1 MEKYSTRCLLTFAA
15 IVCQLSFFSMWPK
28 AFAAG
33 PEPEGHPEERAPLS
47 DGAAAASIR
56 SGNEA
61 LSGGAFA
68 EAVSECQTALET
80 TQESSARMRALLCL
94 SEANESLGRYR
105 QAVDAAEAGL
115 ASARKIDEP
124 FWVATMANQL
134 GALYRLVG
142 DFEAANGLL
151 TEGIEIAV
159 ELENPVLYAT
169 VLNNHG
175 NLSVAK
181 EAYED
186 ALYAY
191 DESIGVLAD
200 QKSRHA
206 MILRTKI
213 RINAARVTLQRQTGS
228 DPGRWIDPAMAD
240 LKEAED
246 TYPTAQMLISIGQ
259 ILIEKVRKEPDLV
272 EKDRFAFA
280 GTARTALMR
289 AQHIAERIQHP
300 LLLSFSFGYQ
310 GQLYEMAERPE
321 EALNLT
327 RRAVF
332 YAQEANEPKSLYLW
346 QWQTGRLLKKEGDLD
361 DAIDAYRRAAYSIQ
375 TIKDDLS
382 LECSSGNHIS
392 YRETVGPVYLELAD
406 LLLKRSA
413 DRSGSER
420 SEKDLIEARSAIEEL
435 KIVELQDYFEDECV
449 ARYAEDTLPLQHM
462 DLSHVIAIYPVIL
475 PQRTELIVSTQN
487 GVRQFTIPI
496 SARILSQKILMFRQ
510 HLEQPGA
517 VDFMADAHFLYRML
531 MAPIE
536 TDAGLSEME
545 IETLI
550 FIPDGHLR
558 TIPMAAL
565 HDGRQFLAEK
575 YAIVTTPGLTLT
587 TSTRARREGMKLL
600 VSALTESV
608 LGYAPLPYV
617 ASELDSLQTLYPC
630 DILKD
635 ENFTLPTFDRT
646 LRESNYPVIH
656 IASHGQFNRDHRNTF
671 LLAYNQK
678 ITMDDLE
685 HLMGYSRFRREPVQL
700 LTLSACQT
708 ALGDDQ
714 AALGLAGVAI
724 KAGVRSALATLW
736 FVNDE
741 ATSELI
747 SRFYRSLKDDT
758 VTKAQALQSA
768 QRALIKS
775 DRFHHPAYWAPFLL
789 IGNWR

>member
-1 MEKYSTRCLLTFAA
+1 MEKYSTRCLLTVAV
-15 IVCQLSFFSMWPK
+15 IVCQLWLFPMPPN
-28 AFAAG
+28 ALAAAS
-33 PEPEGHPEERAPLS
+33 EPEGHPEERVPVS
-47 DGAAAASIR
+47 DSAAAASVR
-56 SGNEA
+56 SGNDA
-61 LSGGAFA
+61 LSRGAFR
-68 EAVSECQTALET
+68 EAVSHCESALET
-80 TQESSARMRALLCL
+80 ARENPVRMKALLCL
-94 SEANESLGRYR
+94 SEANKSLGRYG
-105 QAVDAAEAGL
+105 QAAGAAEAGL
-115 ASARKIDEP
+115 AAARKIDEP
-124 FWVATMANQL
+124 FWIATMANQL
-134 GALYRLVG
+134 GTLYRLLG
-142 DFEAANGLL
+142 DFEAANGVL

-169 VLNNHG
+169 VLNNQG

-181 EAYED
+181 EAYQD

-191 DESIGVLAD
+191 EESIGILME
-200 QKSRHA
+200 QKGRHA
-206 MILRTKI
+206 KRIRTKI
-213 RINAARVTLQRQTGS
+213 RINGARLSLRQPTDS
-228 DPGRWIDPAMAD
+228 DLSRWIDPAMAD
-240 LKEAED
+240 LRDAED
-246 TYPTAQMLISIGQ
+246 TYATAQMLINIGQ
-259 ILIEKVRKEPDLV
+259 ILIEKVRKDTDLR

-280 GTARTALMR
+280 ATARTALMR
-289 AQHIAERIQHP
+289 AQRIAERIQHP
-300 LLLSFSFGYQ
+300 VLISFSFGYQ
-310 GQLYEMAERPE
+310 GQLYEMADRPE
-321 EALNLT
+321 DALRLT
-327 RRAVF
+327 RQAVF
-332 YAQEANEPKSLYLW
+332 HAQEANEPKSLYLW
-346 QWQTGRLLKKEGDLD
+346 QWQTGRLLRRQGDMD
-361 DAIDAYRRAAYSIQ
+361 GAIDAYRRAAYSIQ

-382 LECSSGNHIS
+382 AECSSGYHIS
-392 YRETVGPVYLELAD
+392 YRETVGPVFLELAD
-406 LLLKRSA
+406 LLLKRSR
-413 DRSGSER
+413 DGNRPDQ
-420 SEKDLIEARSAIEEL
+420 SEKDLLEARSAIEEL

-449 ARYAEDTLPLQHM
+449 ARYTEDTMPLRQI

-475 PQRTELIVSTQN
+475 PERTELIVSTPD
-487 GVRQFTIPI
+487 GVRQFTVPI
-496 SARILSQKILMFRQ
+496 SATSLSQKILTFRQ

-517 VDFMADAHFLYRML
+517 DDFMEEARLLYRML
-531 MAPIE
+531 MAPVE
-536 TDAGLSEME
+536 TDAALSAMD
-545 IETLI
+545 IDTLI
-550 FIPDGHLR
+550 FIPDGPLR

-565 HDGRQFLAEK
+565 HDGRQFLVQK
-575 YAIVTTPGLTLT
+575 YAIATTPGLTLT
-587 TSTRARREGMKLL
+587 TSSRVRREGMKLL

-617 ASELDSLQTLYPC
+617 ASELDSLQALYPC

-635 ENFTLPTFDRT
+635 ETFTIPSFDKT
-646 LRESNYPVIH
+646 LRESNYPVVH

-747 SRFYRSLKDDT
+747 SGFYKSLKDET

-768 QRALIKS
+768 QRALISS
-775 DRFHHPAYWAPFLL
+775 DQFHHPAYWAPFLL